1 MTTHA
6 WFPIPVYSSKAT
18 GKEYEKIQEELSR
31 TYETT
36 DFQQNPNWTDDTHDL
51 SLGDSGKIFG
61 DCLLKQKKCNN
72 FISFIDKCISE
83 YMNDLGIEKEYKN
96 YEILESWMTR
106 TMKGKYAHLHDHM
119 LCDLSGVYYYKTNGK
134 DGNIMFPNYLRQF
147 GSNFILGRA
156 AHSMSSFPLEQGFI
170 GIWPSMLMHNTQPN
184 LTDNDRV
191 SVSFNI
197 KFTNYGGWQPPNRPT
212 WSS

>member
-18 GKEYEKIQEELSR
+18 GKEYEKIQEELTR

-36 DFQQNPNWTDDTHDL
+36 DFQQNPNWTGDTHDL

-96 YEILESWMTR
+96 MLKKNLNDIGNCGWVNDIVSMKHENQFTR
-106 TMKGKYAHLHDHM
+106 IFRT
-119 LCDLSGVYYYKTNGK
+119 
-134 DGNIMFPNYLRQF
+134 
-147 GSNFILGRA
+147 
-156 AHSMSSFPLEQGFI
+156 
-170 GIWPSMLMHNTQPN
+170 
-184 LTDNDRV
+184 
-191 SVSFNI
+191 
-197 KFTNYGGWQPPNRPT
+197 
-212 WSS
+212 